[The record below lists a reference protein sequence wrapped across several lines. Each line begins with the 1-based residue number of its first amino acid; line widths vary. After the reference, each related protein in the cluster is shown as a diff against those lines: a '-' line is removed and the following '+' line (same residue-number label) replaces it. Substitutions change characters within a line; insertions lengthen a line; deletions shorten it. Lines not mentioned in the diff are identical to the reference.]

1 MRNESLPHYFN
12 VFPTGSIPVPVCIGD
27 LPMSEYTVSEFV
39 RTEEVASYMTSAP
52 MVPGAIIVRNQKAIG
67 IIPRHKMFERLGRRY
82 GVELFLRRP
91 IIDMAREL
99 QAELFILKSHLSV
112 NLAVKLALSRDQDH
126 IYDPVVVEFE
136 FGNVQ
141 LLDMYVLLLSQSQ
154 LSNNLSGVVSSLNNI
169 EMMLANVNANPINSL
184 DLIMESLGNVVP
196 FHHAC
201 ILMRSRNES
210 EMITHKFISYHSDPL
225 ERNSIYKSV
234 LSMNQP
240 MVLEDV
246 RMVPAWSNW
255 DTPQDTRSWLGVPI
269 TENARPVGLLS
280 LSRSTF
286 SPFTNHEKEIAL
298 VFARYVDKLL
308 SNFADQLI
316 RRRQFEKKYLHQS

>member
-1 MRNESLPHYFN
+1 MKNASVPHYFN

-27 LPMSEYTVSEFV
+27 LPMSEYTVSEYT
-39 RTEEVASYMTSAP
+39 RTEEVASYMASTP
-52 MVPGAIIVRNQKAIG
+52 MVPGAIILRDQKAIG

-82 GVELFLRRP
+82 GVELFLRKP

-99 QAELFILKSHLSV
+99 HAELCILKSHLSV
-112 NLAVKLALSRDQDH
+112 NLAVKLALSRDQNH

-136 FGNVQ
+136 YGKLQ

-184 DLIMESLGNVVP
+184 DLIMESLSNVVP

-201 ILMRSRNES
+201 ILLRSRTDS
-210 EMITHKFISYHSDPL
+210 EMITHKFISYQNDPL
-225 ERNSIYKSV
+225 DRNSVYKSV

-269 TENARPVGLLS
+269 TETASPVGLLS

-298 VFARYVDKLL
+298 VFARYIDKLL
-308 SNFADQLI
+308 DNFAHQLA
-316 RRRQFEKKYLHQS
+316 RRRHFEKKYIHQS